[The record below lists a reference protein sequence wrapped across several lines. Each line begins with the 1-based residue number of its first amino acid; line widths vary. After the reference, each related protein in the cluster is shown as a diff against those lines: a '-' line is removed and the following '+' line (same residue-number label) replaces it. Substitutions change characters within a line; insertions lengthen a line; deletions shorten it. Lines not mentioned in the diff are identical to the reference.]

1 MKIVYRKFGAAL
13 IAVLLLGLAACGGGE
28 MPAEEAPPAPVTL
41 AELRLE
47 CSAPRAGADFPAAAR
62 AFAGALQAALTV
74 ESVTVETLQVSFSRA
89 DAATAQAL
97 AEGGVDAAV
106 LSPLAALRE
115 EAVRPVALL
124 RREGDAACG
133 VLAAADSA
141 YGAQLIARAVGASP
155 ISGAEWSRAVVGV
168 AEGDT
173 MLFAAADYA
182 LWESAGCGLSD
193 LPLLRRF
200 DTVEALLLAAEKG
213 ELDALLLRQ
222 SDADGYAALLTVEPL
237 CEAVFAASPELTVSE
252 ETLLAALRA
261 ALETAAGQELLRQY
275 DCGTV
280 AAAENETVET
290 LRRLAEWEGI
300 Q

>member
-13 IAVLLLGLAACGGGE
+13 IAVLLLALAACGGE
-28 MPAEEAPPAPVTL
+28 PLPEEAPPAPVTL
-41 AELRLE
+41 TELRLE

-62 AFAGALQAALTV
+62 AFAGALREALAAEGV
-74 ESVTVETLQVSFSRA
+74 MVGTLRVSFSRA

-97 AEGGVDAAV
+97 AEGGVDAAL

-124 RREGDAACG
+124 HREDAAACG
-133 VLAAADSA
+133 VLAATESA
-141 YGAQLIARAVGASP
+141 YGAQLRARAAGASP
-155 ISGAEWSRAVVGV
+155 ISGAEWSRAAVGI
-168 AEGDT
+168 AEDDA

-182 LWESAGCGLSD
+182 LWESAGCALSD

-200 DTVEALLLAAEKG
+200 DSVEALLDAAAEG
-213 ELDALLLRQ
+213 GLDALLLRQ
-222 SDADGYAALLTVEPL
+222 SDAGGYAALLTAAPL
-237 CEAVFAASPELTVSE
+237 YEAVFAASPELTVPE
-252 ETLLAALRA
+252 ETLLAAFRA

-275 DCGTV
+275 DCGAV

-290 LRRLAEWEGI
+290 LRRLAEWEGF

>member
-1 MKIVYRKFGAAL
+1 MRIVYRKFGAAL
-13 IAVLLLGLAACGGGE
+13 IAALLLGLAACGGD
-28 MPAEEAPPAPVTL
+28 PSPEEGAPPTPVTL

-47 CSAPRAGADFPAAAR
+47 CSAPHAGADFPAAAR
-62 AFAGALQAALTV
+62 AFAEALRAALAA
-74 ESVTVETLQVSFSRA
+74 EGVTAETLHVSFSRA

-106 LSPLAALRE
+106 LSPLAALRQ
-115 EAVRPVALL
+115 EAVRPIALL
-124 RREGDAACG
+124 RREGEAACG

-141 YGAQLIARAVGASP
+141 YGAQLRARAAGASP
-155 ISGAEWSRAVVGV
+155 ISGAEWSRAIVGV
-168 AEGDT
+168 AEEDG
-173 MLFAAADYA
+173 MLVAAADYA
-182 LWESAGCGLSD
+182 LWESVGCGLSG

-200 DTVEALLLAAEKG
+200 DSVEALRFAAEKG

-252 ETLLAALRA
+252 ETLLAAFCA

-275 DCGTV
+275 DCGAV